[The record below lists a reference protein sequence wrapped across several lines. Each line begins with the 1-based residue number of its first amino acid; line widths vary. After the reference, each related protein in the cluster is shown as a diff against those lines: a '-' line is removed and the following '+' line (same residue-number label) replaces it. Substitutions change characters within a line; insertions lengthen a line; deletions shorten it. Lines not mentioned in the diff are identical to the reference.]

1 MTDTIV
7 KKGITIRVEQDLHQE
22 IKIHA
27 IQEGKTIQE
36 YVLEL
41 IKKDMNKTE

>member
-1 MTDTIV
+1 MADEV
-7 KKGITIRVEQDLHQE
+7 RKGITIRVEPEFHQE

-41 IKKDMNKTE
+41 VKKDLQKTK

>member
-1 MTDTIV
+1 MTDTATR
-7 KKGITIRVEQDLHQE
+7 KGITIRIEPDFHQE

-27 IQEGKTIQE
+27 IQQGKTIQE

-41 IKKDMNKTE
+41 IKNDMNKSK

>member
-1 MTDTIV
+1 MADTV
-7 KKGITIRVEQDLHQE
+7 TKKGITIRIEPTLHQD

-27 IQEGKTIQE
+27 IKQGKTIQE

-41 IKKDMNKTE
+41 IQKDMNKSK

>member
-1 MTDTIV
+1 MTDTTI
-7 KKGITIRVEQDLHQE
+7 KKGITIRVESELHQE

-41 IKKDMNKTE
+41 IKKDMQKSK

>member
-1 MTDTIV
+1 MTEIIR
-7 KKGITIRVEQDLHQE
+7 KGITIRVEPELHQE

-41 IKKDMNKTE
+41 IEKDMNKSK